1 MLNQAT
7 PYAKAAAQF
16 PLTAQSFVTPDIPA
30 SDAATVYQDLANHLP
45 PLLVPLASDPKQA
58 TVARIVQ
65 ASTDLSFL
73 FAGQADAPNKRNQV
87 LSILLATQ
95 RNIYFTEFAF
105 ALVTSGA
112 AFVSRN
118 INAQQSARSLRQLAA
133 QTPALMRLDPAQ
145 GQSRAI
151 SAYDGATRRA
161 TLAAPWD
168 PAALPGPSSL
178 YAVWREATKGVAL
191 GGTVDTLALAA
202 DASDDPAAYVGMELR
217 LTSGAGADQRAAIV
231 GYDAATRVATV
242 SPAWVALPG
251 AGTGYAIAQALATGV
266 AVAADA
272 STLTL
277 QATASA
283 DSGAYAG
290 CSIDILLSGVLTPA
304 FSASTRLDFLFVS
317 QGAGQSAA
325 ISAYD
330 GASRVATVPAWSVT
344 PDDTTCYQVVQTG
357 KARRGA
363 RTRPRW
369 CWRPTPPARTGPT
382 TA

>member
-1 MLNQAT
+1 
-7 PYAKAAAQF
+7 
-16 PLTAQSFVTPDIPA
+16 
-30 SDAATVYQDLANHLP
+30 
-45 PLLVPLASDPKQA
+45 
-58 TVARIVQ
+58 
-65 ASTDLSFL
+65 
-73 FAGQADAPNKRNQV
+73 
-87 LSILLATQ
+87 
-95 RNIYFTEFAF
+95 
-105 ALVTSGA
+105 
-112 AFVSRN
+112 
-118 INAQQSARSLRQLAA
+118 
-133 QTPALMRLDPAQ
+133 MRLDPAQ

-330 GASRVATVPAWSVT
+330 GASRVATVPAW
-344 PDDTTCYQVVQTG
+344 
-357 KARRGA
+357 A
-363 RTRPRW
+363 
-369 CWRPTPPARTGPT
+369 
-382 TA
+382 

>member
-1 MLNQAT
+1 M
-7 PYAKAAAQF
+7 
-16 PLTAQSFVTPDIPA
+16 
-30 SDAATVYQDLANHLP
+30 
-45 PLLVPLASDPKQA
+45 
-58 TVARIVQ
+58 
-65 ASTDLSFL
+65 
-73 FAGQADAPNKRNQV
+73 
-87 LSILLATQ
+87 
-95 RNIYFTEFAF
+95 
-105 ALVTSGA
+105 
-112 AFVSRN
+112 
-118 INAQQSARSLRQLAA
+118 
-133 QTPALMRLDPAQ
+133 
-145 GQSRAI
+145 
-151 SAYDGATRRA
+151 
-161 TLAAPWD
+161 
-168 PAALPGPSSL
+168 
-178 YAVWREATKGVAL
+178 WREATKGVAL

-344 PDDTTCYQVVQTG
+344 PDDTTCYQVVQTVQQG
-357 KARRGA
+357 ASRA

-369 CWRPTPPARTGPT
+369 CWRPTPPARTGL

>member
-1 MLNQAT
+1 M
-7 PYAKAAAQF
+7 
-16 PLTAQSFVTPDIPA
+16 
-30 SDAATVYQDLANHLP
+30 
-45 PLLVPLASDPKQA
+45 
-58 TVARIVQ
+58 
-65 ASTDLSFL
+65 
-73 FAGQADAPNKRNQV
+73 
-87 LSILLATQ
+87 
-95 RNIYFTEFAF
+95 
-105 ALVTSGA
+105 
-112 AFVSRN
+112 
-118 INAQQSARSLRQLAA
+118 
-133 QTPALMRLDPAQ
+133 
-145 GQSRAI
+145 
-151 SAYDGATRRA
+151 
-161 TLAAPWD
+161 
-168 PAALPGPSSL
+168 
-178 YAVWREATKGVAL
+178 WREATKGVAL

-242 SPAWVALPG
+242 SPAWVA
-251 AGTGYAIAQALATGV
+251 ARRRHRHAIAQALATGV

-344 PDDTTCYQVVQTG
+344 
-357 KARRGA
+357 RR
-363 RTRPRW
+363 
-369 CWRPTPPARTGPT
+369 
-382 TA
+382 